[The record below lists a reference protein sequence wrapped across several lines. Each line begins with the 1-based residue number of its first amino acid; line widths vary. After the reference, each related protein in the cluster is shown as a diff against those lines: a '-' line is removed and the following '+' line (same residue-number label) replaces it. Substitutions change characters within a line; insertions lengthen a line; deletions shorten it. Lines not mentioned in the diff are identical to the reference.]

1 MSYDYKQ
8 TLRSQVFRSVI
19 SGFIDER
26 REAKTKGVSDDSTFA
41 SKYEFSIWLADAARR
56 VGQIQSV
63 THVLKA
69 THPDA
74 RGSSLHLHPS
84 ALQQHGEVGSHLLDE
99 DFAEDVV
106 GNAAALDVYKFLC
119 TEVEGRRLLDW
130 MREGDKDLQ
139 LALSDDPDMAREWME
154 SFASLVREDRQPA
167 SHVMAKQLYWL
178 AGEEPSEDEAYHLLQ
193 PLFSSSLAHEV
204 HRAIQNARFGEQNKV
219 ARQAWREGK
228 AYEGA
233 YCDYRNLAIRKLGG
247 TKPQN
252 ISQLNSERGGIN
264 YLLASLPPK
273 WNSKDRIQVLKVDSV
288 FEGFVWFEDVRE
300 QLKMLADFLKVNPE
314 PTKETRD
321 KRKELE
327 QELGL
332 CLAMFGESIRM
343 SREPGWT
350 RESDCRLPLCERLWL
365 DPERKELQV
374 RDTHVEEDEAFNAAY
389 LQGDWPDQ
397 VAGRFANW
405 MNAQLH
411 KAGLTTVGDIE
422 YRHWARQAIVE
433 ADWPVAVERRAKGG
447 VA

>member
-1 MSYDYKQ
+1 MAELTGRAKA
-8 TLRSQVFRSVI
+8 F
-19 SGFIDER
+19 
-26 REAKTKGVSDDSTFA
+26 REAILSFIEGRRAAKEKDKNYDPG
-41 SKYEFSIWLADAARR
+41 KYTLEAWLADAANKVRF
-56 VGQIQSV
+56 INAA
-63 THVLKA
+63 THVLKG
-69 THPDA
+69 THPDTK
-74 RGSSLHLHPS
+74 GSNVYIAPIELSG
-84 ALQQHGEVGSHLLDE
+84 QDCVGSHDLGESFTADVTGDAGSMPVSKFLYEVVVDGECLFHWMLLRDE
-99 DFAEDVV
+99 DLMAVLSSDRHEAEKLVDSFCS
-106 GNAAALDVYKFLC
+106 LI
-119 TEVEGRRLLDW
+119 
-130 MREGDKDLQ
+130 
-139 LALSDDPDMAREWME
+139 DDPPPLSHPLAKQVYWLVGLEPRDNE
-154 SFASLVREDRQPA
+154 SF
-167 SHVMAKQLYWL
+167 
-178 AGEEPSEDEAYHLLQ
+178 HLLQ
-193 PLFSSSLAHEV
+193 PFYPSSLVQRVFED
-204 HRAIQNARFGEQNKV
+204 IQNARFSEESIS
-219 ARQAWREGK
+219 ARRLFNSK
-228 AYEGA
+228 NP
-233 YCDYRNLAIRKLGG
+233 CDSDYVEYRGIAVQKLGSS
-247 TKPQN
+247 KPQMV
-252 ISQLNSERGGIN
+252 SLLNSNRRGVN

-273 WNSKDRIQVLKVDSV
+273 WNSKDRIRVLKVDSV
-288 FEGFVWFEDVRE
+288 FEGFIWFEDVRE
-300 QLKMLADFLKVNPE
+300 QLKRLADFLKVNPE

-365 DPERKELQV
+365 DPERTELQV
-374 RDTHVEEDEAFNAAY
+374 RDTHVEADEAFNAAY